1 MKIKGAI
8 FDMDGTV
15 VDSLMFWDYL
25 WSSIGERYMNDAS
38 FRPTEEINKKVR
50 TMIYVDAMT
59 YFKEY
64 YKIPG
69 DTNEFISF
77 AESGLWGFYKSAATV
92 KAGAV
97 KLLESLKAQNVRICL
112 ASATALDAVRYALEC
127 HDLLKYF
134 DFVISCADIGVGKDK
149 PDIYIKAMKLLEL
162 QAEDICVFED
172 SFVAIETARAFNK
185 SNTPDMI
192 NAPLSSATEILFFM
206 RSSHPSYPY
215 ANYNTS
221 DFFFQ

>member
-38 FRPTEEINKKVR
+38 FRPTEEINKRVR

-77 AESGLWGFYKSAATV
+77 AESGLSEFYKSTATV

-97 KLLESLKAQNVRICL
+97 KLLESLRAQNVRICL
-112 ASATALDAVRYALEC
+112 ASATALDAVKYALEC

-172 SFVAIETARAFNK
+172 SYVALETAKGVGFKTVGVFDRYNFGQDRLRA
-185 SNTPDMI
+185 SSDYYLGEGVPLDTALSVI
-192 NAPLSSATEILFFM
+192 N
-206 RSSHPSYPY
+206 
-215 ANYNTS
+215 N
-221 DFFFQ
+221 